1 MTRKPKPDW
10 ERADGVD
17 GLEAPLIVPREQ
29 SGLPLDKFLAIQFPQ
44 IDRAYLRSLIRAGRV
59 TVDGA
64 PMTSSRA
71 LWGNAVVMLAAEENP
86 AVWQEKDEKGAAV
99 LYEDAEL
106 AIVDKPSGLA
116 LHPHT
121 LTRHVPD
128 LEPARGDAFHFVGKM
143 ESEMSGVFPIAKSLP
158 CARALESQYSGGSV
172 VLEVGGIV
180 EGVPDEDSWEI
191 DLPLGPDER
200 KSGRRVV
207 NREHGDPAVTRV
219 EVRERYDGFAEV
231 AAFPMTHR
239 THQVR
244 AHLAASG
251 YPPAVDAIYGGRAEV
266 ELSDLK
272 RHYVKKVG
280 RHEKPILTRVSLH
293 ARAIGL
299 VSPAKGAVRVE
310 SPWPPE
316 LARLR
321 SALER
326 HRPS

>member
-1 MTRKPKPDW
+1 
-10 ERADGVD
+10 
-17 GLEAPLIVPREQ
+17 
-29 SGLPLDKFLAIQFPQ
+29 
-44 IDRAYLRSLIRAGRV
+44 
-59 TVDGA
+59 
-64 PMTSSRA
+64 
-71 LWGNAVVMLAAEENP
+71 MLAAEENP

-310 SPWPPE
+310 SPWPPSSPACAPRSSATA
-316 LARLR
+316 LLDPNDRRHQR
-321 SALER
+321 SAQPSDPQSSVKLKQRPADFRVLELLKEGF
-326 HRPS
+326 PAAPALTTFIG